1 MKLRKMMLTLV
12 AVLAASVTFAGN
24 TSDLRVFITQFF
36 SGITMMASYAED
48 EDAPE
53 VVQLMDTA
61 KALKAGLLQYDT
73 ELTAGE
79 LSEQGKIID
88 NAFAQIPTI
97 LNKIGTSS
105 SEVMPELIPV
115 IQQLTTAIIKN
126 QTKVP
131 ASKVDQETALALMLF
146 FAEGKAEQEGVL
158 LGRASR
164 VLQQEIQGALEGL
177 MTE

>member
-1 MKLRKMMLTLV
+1 MKFRKMMLTLV

-24 TSDLRVFITQFF
+24 TSELRMFITQFF
-36 SGITMMASYAED
+36 SQITMMISYAED

-53 VVQLMDTA
+53 VVQLATVT

-73 ELTAGE
+73 ELTAGQ

-88 NAFAQIPTI
+88 NAFTQIPTI
-97 LNKIGTSS
+97 LNKIQTSS
-105 SEVMPELIPV
+105 NEIMDELAPV
-115 IQQLTTAIIKN
+115 VGQLTTAVINN

-131 ASKVDQETALALMLF
+131 AAQVDQDIALALMMY
-146 FAEGKAEQEGVL
+146 FAEAKAEQEGSL

-164 VLQQEIQGALEGL
+164 VLQQEIQSAFEG
-177 MTE
+177 MMEE